1 MNEETSEQENN
12 RNLDGTFKP
21 GVSGNPGGRPK
32 GGLKAY
38 DRQKFVDMTEEEKEK
53 FLKTI
58 SPELRYRMAEG
69 NPQTNTDVTSGGKP
83 FIISSTILDKNDIKT
98 DD

>member
-1 MNEETSEQENN
+1 MEETTEQENN
-12 RNLDGTFKP
+12 RNPDGTFKL

-32 GGLKAY
+32 GLKNY
-38 DRQKFVDMTEEEKEK
+38 DQERFATMTDEEKEK

-69 NPQTNTDVTSGGKP
+69 NPA
-83 FIISSTILDKNDIKT
+83 SSTELTGKDGGPIKVEGVEISIRK
-98 DD
+98 